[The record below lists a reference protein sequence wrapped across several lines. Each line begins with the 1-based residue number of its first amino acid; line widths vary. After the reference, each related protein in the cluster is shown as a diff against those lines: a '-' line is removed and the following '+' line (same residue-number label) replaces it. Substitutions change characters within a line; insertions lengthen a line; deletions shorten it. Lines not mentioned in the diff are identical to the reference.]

1 MDRKGIM
8 SQKEDA
14 DALKLF
20 IQKEVTKLFSSILD
34 FAEVAVDGKER
45 YINYRSKVLKLSN
58 DAIREIKKEVDTRY
72 QVKYLAPM
80 EDVIVVKNPRKA

>member
-1 MDRKGIM
+1 MGQ
-8 SQKEDA
+8 SEDT

-20 IQKEVTKLFSSILD
+20 IQKEVTRLFSSILD

-58 DAIREIKKEVDTRY
+58 DTIREIKRELDDKYE
-72 QVKYLAPM
+72 VKYLAPT
-80 EDVIVVKNPRKA
+80 EDIIVVKPRKA

>member
-1 MDRKGIM
+1 MG
-8 SQKEDA
+8 QKEDT

-58 DAIREIKKEVDTRY
+58 DAIREIKKELDDKY
-72 QVKYLAPM
+72 EVKYLAPM
-80 EDVIVVKNPRKA
+80 EDIIVVRPRKD

>member
-1 MDRKGIM
+1 MG
-8 SQKEDA
+8 QKEDT

-58 DAIREIKKEVDTRY
+58 DAIREIKKELDDKY
-72 QVKYLAPM
+72 EVKYLAPL
-80 EDVIVVKNPRKA
+80 EDIIVVKPRKA

>member
-1 MDRKGIM
+1 MG
-8 SQKEDA
+8 QKEDT
-14 DALKLF
+14 DELKLF

-58 DAIREIKKEVDTRY
+58 DAIREIKKELDA
-72 QVKYLAPM
+72 KYDIKYVAPT
-80 EDVIVVKNPRKA
+80 EDIIVVKPRKA

>member
-1 MDRKGIM
+1 MG
-8 SQKEDA
+8 QKEDTY
-14 DALKLF
+14 ALKLF

-58 DAIREIKKEVDTRY
+58 DAIREIKKELDDKY
-72 QVKYLAPM
+72 EVKYLAPL
-80 EDVIVVKNPRKA
+80 EDIIVVKPRKA